1 MDILN
6 HLKNLKP
13 YCLITMPRAGSEYF
27 QSLLDGHPEI
37 CLFNLNFR
45 FFNEYLPNSKV
56 YNSKN
61 GFEFSDFIDEFIG
74 VELDRLITR
83 YELNERQDQL
93 GPNQNEF
100 IKIDTQKFRNIFLK
114 IINKHSKNKKNLFL
128 SIYGAYHICLGRD
141 IKKTKILFHHAH
153 YFEEANLFKESFKD
167 SILIFSIR
175 DLRASFTSGIENV
188 RKNSFRLFN
197 YRYFNDMV
205 IQMEPLN
212 KSQLAKLY
220 NDQKSFLRIYG
231 LRLEGLPEKS
241 CLLSLSKVLN
251 ITFNDSMKVSTWGDL
266 EWWGDK
272 QSIKKI
278 KPRGVVKSRKYNGW
292 KLVLGKIDVYIFET
306 IYNDLLKKYGYD
318 CKKSY
323 LLDYIICFFLIFFP
337 LRLEL
342 KLISPNFFF
351 KKLKNFSLM
360 NLYNLL
366 LTPYFFIKTRFDLLG
381 QLKNQL
387 NSKWKKFNINMIN

>member
-1 MDILN
+1 
-6 HLKNLKP
+6 
-13 YCLITMPRAGSEYF
+13 
-27 QSLLDGHPEI
+27 
-37 CLFNLNFR
+37 
-45 FFNEYLPNSKV
+45 
-56 YNSKN
+56 
-61 GFEFSDFIDEFIG
+61 FEFSDFIDEFIG

-153 YFEEANLFKESFKD
+153 YFEEANLFKENFKD
-167 SILIFSIR
+167 SILIFCIR

-278 KPRGVVKSRKYNGW
+278 
-292 KLVLGKIDVYIFET
+292 
-306 IYNDLLKKYGYD
+306 
-318 CKKSY
+318 
-323 LLDYIICFFLIFFP
+323 
-337 LRLEL
+337 
-342 KLISPNFFF
+342 
-351 KKLKNFSLM
+351 
-360 NLYNLL
+360 
-366 LTPYFFIKTRFDLLG
+366 
-381 QLKNQL
+381 
-387 NSKWKKFNINMIN
+387 